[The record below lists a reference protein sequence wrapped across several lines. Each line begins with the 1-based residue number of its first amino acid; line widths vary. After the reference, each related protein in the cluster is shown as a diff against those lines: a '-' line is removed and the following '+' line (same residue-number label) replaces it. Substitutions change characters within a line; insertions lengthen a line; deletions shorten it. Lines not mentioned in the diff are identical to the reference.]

1 MEERSKPLEMLKKLA
16 SALRLDLSKA
26 DDYAFKREKNP
37 RREDAIVRN
46 AEYEKPKALLLLLL
60 LYFWND
66 VVRVKRILG
75 YSDRNPRL
83 SREFFRK
90 LLWKY
95 CDEFFEES
103 KELFPSFG
111 GKRERNYCIFCG
123 EDVELE
129 AADKHFA
136 RYEHL
141 ILHHYRKLLVSS
153 RDYAGLINE
162 EAVKNFS
169 PCESISQEGFNR
181 RRKQSKVHTPSF
193 RRKVTFFIEIFEI
206 RIFQIFRQTDMFF
219 AEKT

>member
-16 SALRLDLSKA
+16 SAHRLDLSKA
-26 DDYAFKREKNP
+26 DEYAFKREKNP

-103 KELFPSFG
+103 KEILLPFE
-111 GKRERNYCIFCG
+111 GKRERNHCIFCG

-141 ILHHYRKLLVSS
+141 ILHHFRKLLVSS
-153 RDYAGLINE
+153 RDYAGLSNK
-162 EAVKNFS
+162 EAVKKLQS
-169 PCESISQEGFNR
+169 L
-181 RRKQSKVHTPSF
+181 RKYF
-193 RRKVTFFIEIFEI
+193 AG
-206 RIFQIFRQTDMFF
+206 RI
-219 AEKT
+219 